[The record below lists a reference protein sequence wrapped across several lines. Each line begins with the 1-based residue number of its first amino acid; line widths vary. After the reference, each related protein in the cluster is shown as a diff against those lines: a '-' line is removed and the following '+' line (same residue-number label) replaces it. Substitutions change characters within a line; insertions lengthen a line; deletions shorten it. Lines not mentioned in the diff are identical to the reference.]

1 MHSNLKLAKLR
12 TKQYLVIKEDEDI
25 RREEDF
31 IPLETDFKQMQLF
44 MLSIILESFYSMRA
58 KAEEKEQAR
67 L

>member
-44 MLSIILESFYSMRA
+44 MLNIMIELFYSI
-58 KAEEKEQAR
+58 K
-67 L
+67 